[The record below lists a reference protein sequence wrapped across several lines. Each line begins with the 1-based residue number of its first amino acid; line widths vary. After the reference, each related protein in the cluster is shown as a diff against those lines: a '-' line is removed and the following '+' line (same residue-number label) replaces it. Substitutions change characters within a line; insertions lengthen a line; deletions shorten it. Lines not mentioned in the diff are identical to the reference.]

1 MKLRMEDAASLFA
14 KFCLN
19 SWFSFAD
26 ICRKPLT
33 ERTMK
38 NSGGQK
44 RGLTS
49 RMVFGTLVI
58 FVTSVWLYSS
68 GDVFHLEAD
77 PMAVDALPGQLVTVS
92 VARPAAT
99 LEVDLVVRLESLNPE
114 IALVPESVVI
124 PRGATHSVIPVAP
137 LRSGTANIRAS
148 AELFGEVVFSINVL
162 DGPGRLEQVNPES
175 IRLTLANGESAM
187 VPVSVQVPPD
197 TIPTVVDLVF
207 AVDGR
212 ASFTDAVTRLQ
223 GAVPMIVSTL
233 RTTYP
238 RISFSFAV
246 TKFLDYGG
254 PGKIFHRVTIAGP
267 EGDFERPFVLVAP
280 AMLTE
285 TTAGVTAIADAIGVT
300 LPGASEASTFASY
313 LEALVQIAQ
322 GAGFDGNDNGSR
334 TESGPAGVAG
344 SATAPTTPGYL
355 NPGASGDVPP
365 FSTKPASVP
374 SAGTLGGVGFRAGAQ
389 KIVLLA
395 TNTYPVSPFDRAQ
408 PAPDVVTGVGGIEV
422 PSAFFQEVQTFPL
435 LGAFQNQRYGPE
447 SASASVADPV
457 NSVAPKG
464 AATLL
469 DAFDVLA
476 DMNIE
481 VVSFFQ
487 ISEPAP
493 RGLIDPKPV
502 LSAIAQLTGALDSNR
517 VPLTFELIGGNAAQV
532 ANQIVEAIRPL
543 LTGPKRVTLRAVGND
558 ENFGFVFTPQEVT
571 VPPGGI
577 AQFQTTITGTGGS
590 GMFEIHF
597 VTEDGAIIGQIP
609 VSINLA
615 GAPTITGINPAA
627 GPAGTPVTITGTG
640 FSANPADIQVR
651 FGDTPAQVIS
661 STLTSIQTAVPA
673 GTVAGPVNVVVTV
686 NGMASNPFPFT
697 IQHSITSFTP
707 TSGPPGTPFVITG
720 TGFAPTVGGNT
731 VTFGTATA
739 TITSA
744 TNTEIRGT
752 VPNLA
757 AGPYP
762 VRVTTNGV
770 TTNVGT
776 FTVILMPVLTSIV
789 PDRGPGDTPFAITG
803 TGFSTTV
810 AQNTIT
816 FTDSQTGATAN
827 ATVTSATATR
837 LEGRVPVQLVAGPH
851 AVRVTVTGGQPS
863 LPLTFTVTP
872 LITAV
877 SPATAV
883 ILQQLQITGTGF
895 SPTLSDNVV
904 TLNGRAVP
912 LLPASTAS
920 TLVVLVPLGT
930 AGAGIDVVVT
940 TRNIASNTFRV
951 PLSQVPVI
959 QTVSGIFETRENLV
973 IRILGFDA
981 TGDLASAAIVIRD
994 GEQQVLGFFPSIS
1007 LSGVAPGQT
1016 EFNLNVPFANAN
1028 HFTAAMTATVQLR
1041 DTAGNVSNL
1050 VTGQIIN
1057 PDIRPRPVV
1066 QPLE

>member
-1 MKLRMEDAASLFA
+1 
-14 KFCLN
+14 
-19 SWFSFAD
+19 
-26 ICRKPLT
+26 
-33 ERTMK
+33 MK

-68 GDVFHLEAD
+68 GDVFYLEAD
-77 PMAVDALPGQLVTVS
+77 PMAVDALPGHLVTVS
-92 VARPAAT
+92 LARPAAT

-124 PRGATHSVIPVAP
+124 PRGATSSEIPVAP

-148 AELFGEVVFSINVL
+148 AELFGEVVFTINVL
-162 DGPGRLEQVNPES
+162 DGSGPLEQVNPET
-175 IRLTLANGESAM
+175 IRLRLARGETAM

-212 ASFTDAVTRLQ
+212 ASFASAVARLQ
-223 GAVPMIVSTL
+223 GAVPSIVSTL
-233 RTTYP
+233 KSTYP

-254 PGKIFHRVTIAGP
+254 PGKIFHQLGP
-267 EGDFERPFVLVAP
+267 ESDFERPFALIAP
-280 AMLTE
+280 TMSVE
-285 TTAGVTAIADAIGVT
+285 TTAGVAALANAIGVT
-300 LPGASEASTFASY
+300 LPGASDPSTFASY

-344 SATAPTTPGYL
+344 SAAAPITLGYL
-355 NPGASGDVPP
+355 NPGASGDVAA
-365 FSTKPASVP
+365 FSTKPATVP
-374 SAGTLGGVGFRAGAQ
+374 SVGTLGGVGFRAGSQ

-395 TNTYPVSPFDRAQ
+395 TNTYPVSPIDRGK
-408 PAPDVVTGVGGIEV
+408 PFPDVITGVGEVEV
-422 PSAFFQEVQTFPL
+422 PSSFFQEVQTFPL
-435 LGAFQNQRYGPE
+435 LGSFQNQRYGSE

-464 AATLL
+464 AATLVN
-469 DAFDVLA
+469 AFDLLA

-487 ISEPAP
+487 ISEPAT
-493 RGLIDPKPV
+493 RGLIDPKLV

-517 VPLTFELIGGNAAQV
+517 VPLTFELIGGNASDV

-558 ENFGFVFTPQEVT
+558 ENFGFAFTPQAVT
-571 VPPGGI
+571 VPPGGQ
-577 AQFQTTITGTGGS
+577 AQFQTTITGTGGA

-597 VTEDGAIIGQIP
+597 VTEDGAVLGRIP
-609 VSINLA
+609 VSINL
-615 GAPTITGINPAA
+615 GGPPMITGVNPTA
-627 GPAGTPVTITGTG
+627 GPAGTPVTITGTD
-640 FSANPADIQVR
+640 FSNTPSEIQVR
-651 FGDTPAQVIS
+651 FGDLAAQVVS

-673 GTVAGPVNVVVTV
+673 GAVAGPVNIVVTV
-686 NGMASNPFPFT
+686 SGMASNAVPFT
-697 IQHSITSFTP
+697 IQHRITSFTP
-707 TSGPPGTPFVITG
+707 TLGPPGTPFVIQG

-731 VTFGTATA
+731 VTFGTAAA
-739 TITSA
+739 TITAA

-770 TTNVGT
+770 TTDVGT
-776 FTVILMPVLTSIV
+776 FMVILMPVLTNIV
-789 PDRGPGDTPFAITG
+789 PDRGPGGTPFAITG
-803 TGFSTTV
+803 TGFSTTA

-816 FTDSQTGATAN
+816 FTDTQTGATAN

-837 LEGRVPVQLVAGPH
+837 LEGTVPAQLVAGPH
-851 AVRVTVTGGQPS
+851 TVRVTVTGGQPS
-863 LPLTFTVTP
+863 MPLNFTVTP
-872 LITAV
+872 QITAV
-877 SPATAV
+877 TPATAV
-883 ILQQLQITGTGF
+883 ILQRLEISGTGF

-904 TLNGRAVP
+904 TLNGRAVA
-912 LLPASTAS
+912 LLPASSAS
-920 TLVVLVPLGT
+920 TLVVIVPLGT
-930 AGAGIDVVVT
+930 SGAGIDVVVT
-940 TRNIASNTFRV
+940 TRGIASNTFRV
-951 PLSQVPVI
+951 ALSQIPGI
-959 QTVSGIFETRENLV
+959 QTVSGIFETRERLV
-973 IRILGFDA
+973 IRITGFHA
-981 TGDLASAAIVIRD
+981 GGNLASAAIVIRD
-994 GEQQVLGFFPSIS
+994 GEQQVLGFFPSVTLPS
-1007 LSGVAPGQT
+1007 GQT
-1016 EFNLNVPFANAN
+1016 EFNLSVPFDNAN
-1028 HFTAAMTATVQLR
+1028 HFTAAMTVTVQLR
-1041 DTAGNVSNL
+1041 DAAGNTSNL
-1050 VTGQIIN
+1050 VTGPIVN
-1057 PDIRPRPVV
+1057 PDIRGSVP
-1066 QPLE
+1066 